1 MAMVEKMNV
10 NIKYIKDAGIPEKER
25 LILNVLKDSDIGYY
39 LVFNTVFIDEKV
51 STNVKKTFW
60 FPDKKVN
67 AGDVIV
73 LYTKKGEK
81 SEKTNKDNTISHF
94 FYWGLET
101 TIWEGKDD
109 AIALLEIK
117 NWDAKKVN
125 G

>member
-1 MAMVEKMNV
+1 MNV